1 MIRMNLYWKY
11 SRTQKATGYIA
22 WTKEWKINDIG
33 AVVIAASSNV
43 NHYSVEEVTQF
54 QIEAVEF
61 FKTQFDLLSY
71 EGFERAKQAYVR
83 FLKRIFLTS
92 NWHTQKQ

>member
-1 MIRMNLYWKY
+1 M
-11 SRTQKATGYIA
+11 
-22 WTKEWKINDIG
+22 
-33 AVVIAASSNV
+33 VIAASSNV

-61 FKTQFDLLSY
+61 FKTQFDLLSD

-83 FLKRIFLTS
+83 FLKSIFL
-92 NWHTQKQ
+92 